1 MVTLVAA
8 VVLVGIVLAAYTLGS
23 LMVAAPM
30 VPAPIAMIHGHPG
43 HVHTCPPLCL
53 PGQARGP
60 HGGPRMPGQ

>member
-8 VVLVGIVLAAYTLGS
+8 VVLVGIVLAAYTVGS
-23 LMVAAPM
+23 LMVSPL

-60 HGGPRMPGQ
+60 HGGPRMPGR